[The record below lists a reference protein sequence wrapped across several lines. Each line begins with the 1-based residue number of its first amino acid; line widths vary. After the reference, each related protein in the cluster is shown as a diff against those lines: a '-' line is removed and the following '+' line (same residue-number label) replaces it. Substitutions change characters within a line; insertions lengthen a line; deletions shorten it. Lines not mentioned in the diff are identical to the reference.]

1 MSEQLS
7 PAAKRNSLIDFFF
20 AEEVP
25 YGMAVARMLLPAVLL
40 LVMVPRWYH
49 ARELFSLDGA
59 VAPLA
64 DNYGYFDFLPVPS
77 GPMAVALATLLVLTL
92 LTSSLGWCTRLSLV
106 VSLVLYTYLNL
117 LDCLS
122 TLTKYSAI
130 AAHGLLILSLS
141 NCGTVWSIDGFL
153 KRRALRQSGTE
164 DPELLKPQRFAVWP
178 RRLMQLM
185 IGIVYLGAAFTKMH
199 TPAFFSSDQMLH
211 WLMTNVNNANPIGE
225 YLSNYPATLVVSAY
239 ITILWE
245 VLFVF
250 IAWRGWNRILMI
262 GLGIAFHLGTTFLLG
277 LYIFP
282 LVCFSIYASFIY
294 EEDVNRLGD
303 LFRRF
308 EQRGSRLLTKIR
320 AIGESFGGVIPD
332 ASPRQASLVFGVVV
346 LFVTFGGVGVEY
358 QLDPMGSRRAE
369 GAWPL
374 KELDPATVLPMLQ
387 QSERIR
393 ESDKYLS
400 FTIGSDML
408 GDVLMDRKDV
418 FRQGEPIVA
427 QCTLNP
433 PHEDMWIEC
442 NLHDGDGR
450 IIDRVGQVADRSML
464 RVSYAFVLPESLLP
478 GPYFL
483 IVRSGGQ
490 EITRRPITLVAR

>member
-1 MSEQLS
+1 MTAAIYQRLENGMSDQHSLN
-7 PAAKRNSLIDFFF
+7 PKKNSLTDFFF

-25 YGMAVARMLLPAVLL
+25 YGMAVARILLPAVLL
-40 LVMVPRWYH
+40 LVMVPRWIH

-59 VAPLA
+59 AAPLA
-64 DNYGYFDFLPVPS
+64 DNYGYFNFLPVPS
-77 GPMAVALATLLVLTL
+77 GPMAVGLATLLVLTL

-141 NCGTVWSIDGFL
+141 NGGSVWSIDSFL
-153 KRRALRQSGTE
+153 KRRVLRRSGVD
-164 DPELLKPQRFAVWP
+164 DPELLKPQRYAVWP

-211 WLMTNVNNANPIGE
+211 WLMTNVNNSNPVGE
-225 YLSNYPATLVVSAY
+225 YLSYYPATLVVSAY
-239 ITILWE
+239 VTILWE

-250 IAWRGWNRILMI
+250 IAWRGWNRPIMI
-262 GLGIAFHLGTTFLLG
+262 GLGIFFHLGTTFLL
-277 LYIFP
+277 
-282 LVCFSIYASFIY
+282 
-294 EEDVNRLGD
+294 DVQRFAAFFKRL
-303 LFRRF
+303 
-308 EQRGSRLLTKIR
+308 EQRGNRRLTKFRSLADSIGR
-320 AIGESFGGVIPD
+320 AIPEV
-332 ASPRQASLVFGVVV
+332 SPRQASLVFGAVV
-346 LFVTFGGVGVEY
+346 LLVTFGGVGVEY
-358 QLDPMGSRRAE
+358 QLDPMGARRAE

-374 KELDPATVLPMLQ
+374 KELDPAKVVPMLR

-400 FTIGSDML
+400 FNIGSDML

-418 FRQGEPIVA
+418 FRHGDPIVA

-478 GPYFL
+478 GQYFL

-490 EITRRPITLVAR
+490 EITRRAITLVAR